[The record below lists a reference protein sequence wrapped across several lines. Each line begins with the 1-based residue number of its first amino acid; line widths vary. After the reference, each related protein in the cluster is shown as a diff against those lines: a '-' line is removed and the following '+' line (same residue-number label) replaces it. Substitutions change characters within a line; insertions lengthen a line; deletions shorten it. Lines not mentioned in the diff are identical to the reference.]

1 MSQLDARFS
10 ATRLEEIKK
19 IVAELSLEDFD
30 KVTHITQLCLAQ
42 PYGFSKFVADNIW
55 DECFRVYMKNS
66 TMPKVVLTTTFILK
80 DVFVRAVIALKE
92 KK

>member
-42 PYGFSKFVADNIW
+42 PYGFSKLVADNIW